1 MDNRRPSKMKAFEL
15 GACDY
20 WTKPLHEYQFKSM
33 WTHVFEDK
41 MQKGTLSMEDDDKKR
56 GICDN
61 SEFGLS
67 MVHSNDNYRNN
78 NVDESENSNSS
89 STRKTRLVWSPK
101 LHDAFVKAI
110 EELGI
115 ESTILQLL
123 IYFFFIRYFFAGIV
137 TFLDYFF

>member
-1 MDNRRPSKMKAFEL
+1 MDNRRPSKMKAFKL

-20 WTKPLHEYQFKSM
+20 WTKPLHEHQFESM

-41 MQKGTLSMEDDDKKR
+41 MQKGTLSMEDDDKIR
-56 GICDN
+56 GISDN

-67 MVHSNDNYRNN
+67 MIHSNGNYRNN

-89 STRKTRLVWSPK
+89 STRKTRLVWSLE

-115 ESTILQLL
+115 ESMILQLL
-123 IYFFFIRYFFAGIV
+123 IYFSLFVICISLLV
-137 TFLDYFF
+137 L